1 MGRFLNPDDLSE
13 YSEAISEHV
22 EDPNI
27 FSTFIETGTAYGQ
40 SIDAIRQYFEK
51 VFTVEISE
59 KLYEWLTPQIGHWS
73 NVERVLGDSLIE
85 IPKYLNSLAKEDH
98 VFFWL
103 DAHWSQGLSS
113 KNHLDVPLLEE
124 CSIIDKEY
132 QADLGLVVIDDVRL
146 FETELDE
153 DWSGVSK
160 EKILKSFENF
170 DILVTKEIDDRLLL
184 LIKRK

>member
-1 MGRFLNPDDLSE
+1 MGKFLSPQDLSE

-27 FSTFIETGTAYGQ
+27 FSTFVETGTAYGQ
-40 SIDAIRQYFEK
+40 SIDSIYQYFEK
-51 VFTVEISE
+51 IFTVEISE
-59 KLYEWLTPQIGHWS
+59 KLYEWLTPQIGHWT
-73 NVERVLGDSLIE
+73 NVQRVLGDSLIE
-85 IPKYLNSLAKEDH
+85 IPKYLNSLTKEDH

-124 CSIIDKEY
+124 CSIIDTEY
-132 QADLGLVVIDDVRL
+132 QANLGLVIIDDVRL
-146 FETELDE
+146 FETDDAE
-153 DWSGVSK
+153 DWSGISK
-160 EKILKSFENF
+160 KNIIETFKNFE
-170 DILVTKEIDDRLLL
+170 ILVTEEIDDGLLL

>member
-1 MGRFLNPDDLSE
+1 MGKFLSPQDLSE

-27 FSTFIETGTAYGQ
+27 FSTFVETGTAYGQ
-40 SIDAIRQYFEK
+40 SIDSIYQYFEQI
-51 VFTVEISE
+51 FTVEISE
-59 KLYEWLTPQIGHWS
+59 KLYEWLTPQIGHWT
-73 NVERVLGDSLIE
+73 NVQRVLGDSLIE
-85 IPKYLNSLAKEDH
+85 IPKYLNSLTKEDH

-124 CSIIDKEY
+124 CSIIDTEY
-132 QADLGLVVIDDVRL
+132 QANLGLVIIDDVRL
-146 FETELDE
+146 FETDDAE
-153 DWSGVSK
+153 DWSGISK
-160 EKILKSFENF
+160 KNIIETFENF
-170 DILVTKEIDDRLLL
+170 EILVTEEIDDRLLL